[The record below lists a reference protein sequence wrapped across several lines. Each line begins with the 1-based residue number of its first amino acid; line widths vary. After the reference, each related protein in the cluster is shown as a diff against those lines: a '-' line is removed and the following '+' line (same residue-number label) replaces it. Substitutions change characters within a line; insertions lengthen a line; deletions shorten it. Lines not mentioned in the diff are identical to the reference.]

1 MSGGKCMK
9 IQVSGDVVTRNLMGE
24 AVLLDLAAGVYFGLD
39 RVGTRIWQL
48 LGQHEDTEPIVRA
61 MLDEYDV
68 EESLLR
74 ADLERL
80 ILELSEKGLVRI
92 DETPTVRPD
101 T

>member
-1 MSGGKCMK
+1 MK

-48 LGQHEDTEPIVRA
+48 LEQHEDTEPIVRA

-68 EESLLR
+68 DESLLR

-80 ILELSEKGLVRI
+80 ILELSGKGLVRI

>member
-1 MSGGKCMK
+1 MK

-24 AVLLDLAAGVYFGLD
+24 AVLLDLAAGVYYGLD

-48 LGQHEDTEPIVRA
+48 LEQHEGTEPIVRA

-68 EESLLR
+68 EEPRLR

-80 ILELSEKGLVRI
+80 IRELSG
-92 DETPTVRPD
+92 RPRGD
-101 T
+101 HFSAGPLATRRGGGDL

>member
-39 RVGTRIWQL
+39 RVGTRIWEL
-48 LGQHEDTEPIVRA
+48 LEQHKDTEPIVRA

-68 EESLLR
+68 EESRLR

-80 ILELSEKGLVRI
+80 ILELSAKGLVRI
-92 DETPTVRPD
+92 DESPTVRPD
-101 T
+101 P